1 MMENPNCAY
10 FRNNFF
16 CRKSEKYYVT
26 VCERKT
32 LDKNLCFYAYGKEQ
46 RKRTK
51 KNQKTAMN
59 ASQKT

>member
-1 MMENPNCAY
+1 MENPNCAY

-16 CRKSEKYYVT
+16 VVIAKNIMQTVREK
-26 VCERKT
+26 KT
-32 LDKNLCFYAYGKEQ
+32 LAKNLCFFAYGENQ

-59 ASQKT
+59 TSQKT

>member
-16 CRKSEKYYVT
+16 VVRAKNIMQTVREK
-26 VCERKT
+26 KT
-32 LDKNLCFYAYGKEQ
+32 LDKNLWFFAYGENQ

-59 ASQKT
+59 TSQKT